1 MVRDDTWMEVFTTK
15 SGCIAVVQ
23 ASGPDYP
30 DTLARALA
38 YPVNSWT
45 GWGHSSTRAA
55 YIYQHRTSLRD
66 KMIADEISRRVEAE
80 QT

>member
-1 MVRDDTWMEVFTTK
+1 LM
-15 SGCIAVVQ
+15 C
-23 ASGPDYP
+23 DYLAGLQP
-30 DTLARALA
+30 DTGPMHDLWEHIGRLWTNGDPFLA